1 MGSLADCQASLRI
14 VQRDIDILATDGS
27 FADISDS
34 SQKLLEPIIEL
45 RTKSAR
51 RVLDITRATAE
62 LEIRKSDLEVQTKI
76 LVAAEVSWEC

>member
-1 MGSLADCQASLRI
+1 M
-14 VQRDIDILATDGS
+14 VQRDIEILTTDGS
-27 FADISDS
+27 FADISDN

-45 RTKSAR
+45 RCKSAR